1 MTHELTLA
9 ELESEL
15 AAELPERNLL
25 RRRRQAYGWFPHAS
39 AHASAS
45 NGSAANSNATYQ
57 INFNPQIVINN
68 GTIGGNGL
76 SIESNNANANHAQQ
90 NAVPINFSIP

>member
-1 MTHELTLA
+1 MYELSLV

-15 AAELPERNLL
+15 SAELPTRNLM
-25 RRRRQAYGWFPHAS
+25 RRRKRAS

-45 NGSAANSNATYQ
+45 FGSAANANATYQ

-68 GTIGGNGL
+68 GTVGYGGISL
-76 SIESNNANANHAQQ
+76 ESHNENTNQAIQ
-90 NAVPINFSIP
+90 NALPINFGLGL